1 MTDAAA
7 AQKKH
12 DFSKAP
18 QEHVSEFWD
27 KFFTKKPGKVTSIF
41 PRRLYATLLPPD
53 CSRGTATTRNAAES
67 YEAAARECR
76 ERVRRAVRDCRLKN
90 EKYTDP
96 DFDIE
101 ADPEKNCLNGLIR
114 SDPYLPCSDDSDC
127 EATGEAGNA
136 AAATREQGRPKAA
149 AAAATDAPRRGRGV
163 RAEGTYYSPGSV
175 HRVHWI
181 FDSPR
186 FTVDGYSASDIKQGQ
201 NGNCWWLAAVATIA
215 HRKDLI
221 DRVCVDRDED
231 VGVYGFVFQRD
242 GEFFPVLIDDNLFLK
257 FSDYNG
263 YSGDYDPTGK
273 LERDHRARYQTGS
286 EALYFAS
293 CEDKNETWLP
303 LMEKAY
309 AKIHGDYEAIEGG
322 WSGEGVEDMTGGV
335 TTTLVTNRVLYE
347 DKLWRELVNDTGDFV
362 FALSAMGTGWDS
374 NANGLALNHA
384 YSILKAVEEVG
395 EKGERVRLVQIR
407 NPWGRRGGAGFGEW
421 NGPWSD
427 GSKEWTPYWLKKLG
441 HVFGDDGVFWMSFR
455 DMLDKFK
462 YMHRTRL
469 FDEKWTVVQ
478 QWTNVDIS
486 WVTGYLQSKFLLEI
500 KKGGLVVIS
509 LSQLDERYFVGLE
522 GQYTFS
528 LHFVLKEENGKTGD
542 HICRARPAH
551 DWENRSVSCE
561 VDLEAGR
568 YEVIPKITATRD
580 ADKKLVENI
589 VQECAEKCPQKLRQI
604 GMQYDL
610 AHAKGGVTDEDL
622 LLETKA
628 ERKKRKE
635 EEKKEK
641 EKAKKEKEKAKQKK
655 EKAKQKKEKAKQLK
669 EKREKREKERKE
681 RAERI
686 AQKKEKKRLA
696 KEAKEKEEAEAKE
709 KAEKAEKV
717 KAEED
722 AAKKAV
728 EGSNAPTPTSST
740 EKGSDDGNDNATEK
754 PTETEAK
761 VEAAP
766 VVKDEGKG
774 ESDEEDEKEEAE
786 EEEEEEEEEEQD
798 EEDEEESDEEEAA
811 PAATADDEGRSPWNA
826 VCVIGLRVFS
836 RDSEVSVKLVK
847 PKDAEEA
854 TSLSVGTTPA
864 GATM

>member
-1 MTDAAA
+1 MADAAA
-7 AQKKH
+7 AAKKR
-12 DFSKAP
+12 DPSKAP
-18 QEHVSEFWD
+18 QEQVSEFWD

-67 YEAAARECR
+67 YKAAAKECR
-76 ERVRRAVRDCRLKN
+76 ERVRRAVRDCHLKN
-90 EKYTDP
+90 EKFTDP

-101 ADPEKNCLNGLIR
+101 TDPEGNCLNGLIR
-114 SDPYLPCSDDSDC
+114 EDPYCYHSSDNSDSGD
-127 EATGEAGNA
+127 AGDA
-136 AAATREQGRPKAA
+136 GDAGHTAGAAKSEQPRRKAAATAS
-149 AAAATDAPRRGRGV
+149 RRGRGV
-163 RAEGTYYSPGSV
+163 RATGTLYTPGSV
-175 HRVHWI
+175 HRVDWI

-186 FTVDGYSASDIKQGQ
+186 FTVDGYSASDIKQGR

-221 DRVCVDRDED
+221 DRVCVARDEE

-242 GEFFPVLIDDNLFLK
+242 GDFIPVLVDDNLFLTY
-257 FSDYNG
+257 SDYNG
-263 YSGDYDPTGK
+263 YSGDYDPIGR
-273 LERDHRARYQTGS
+273 LERDHRSRHQTGS

-303 LMEKAY
+303 LLEKAY

-335 TTTLVTNRVLYE
+335 TTTLVTNRVLNK
-347 DKLWRELVNDTGDFV
+347 DKLWRELVNDAGDFV

-395 EKGERVRLVQIR
+395 ENGDRVKLVQIR

-455 DMLDKFK
+455 DMLEKFK
-462 YMHRTRL
+462 FMHRTRL

-486 WVTGYLQSKFLLEI
+486 WVTGYLQSKFLLEV

-528 LHFVLKEENGKTGD
+528 LHFVLEEENGKTGE
-542 HICRARPAH
+542 HICRVRPAH

-561 VDLEAGR
+561 VELEAGR

-580 ADKKLVENI
+580 ADRKLVEDI
-589 VQECAEKCPQKLRQI
+589 VQECAEKHPQKLRQI

-628 ERKKRKE
+628 EAKKRKE
-635 EEKKEK
+635 EEKKKK
-641 EKAKKEKEKAKQKK
+641 EKTKKEKEKAK
-655 EKAKQKKEKAKQLK
+655 KQKEKAKQLK
-669 EKREKREKERKE
+669 EKREKKAKERKE
-681 RAERI
+681 RAKRI
-686 AQKKEKKRLA
+686 AEKKEKKRLA
-696 KEAKEKEEAEAKE
+696 KEAKAKEEAEAKK
-709 KAEKAEKV
+709 KAEKA
-717 KAEED
+717 KAEGEVAK
-722 AAKKAV
+722 AA
-728 EGSNAPTPTSST
+728 EGSDAPTPASST
-740 EKGSDDGNDNATEK
+740 EKGSDDGIANVIKKPAEGETKADAVPATKGEDKANADSA
-754 PTETEAK
+754 PTG
-761 VEAAP
+761 
-766 VVKDEGKG
+766 KDED
-774 ESDEEDEKEEAE
+774 ESDSEEEKEEAE
-786 EEEEEEEEEEQD
+786 EEEEQ
-798 EEDEEESDEEEAA
+798 EEDEESDEEEAA
-811 PAATADDEGRSPWNA
+811 PAAALTPDDDSRSPWNA

-836 RDSEVSVKLVK
+836 RDSEVSIKLVK

>member
-1 MTDAAA
+1 MADAASA
-7 AQKKH
+7 KKR
-12 DFSKAP
+12 DPSKAP
-18 QEHVSEFWD
+18 QEQVSEFWD

-53 CSRGTATTRNAAES
+53 SSRGTATTRNAAES
-67 YEAAARECR
+67 YEAAAKECR
-76 ERVRRAVRDCRLKN
+76 ERVRRAVRDCHLKN
-90 EKYTDP
+90 EKFTDP

-101 ADPEKNCLNGLIR
+101 TDPEGNCLNGLVR
-114 SDPYLPCSDDSDC
+114 DDPYILPSDDSDSGN
-127 EATGEAGNA
+127 AGDAGNA
-136 AAATREQGRPKAA
+136 AAATSHEQPRRKAA
-149 AAAATDAPRRGRGV
+149 AAPRRGRGV
-163 RAEGTYYSPGSV
+163 RANGTLYMPGSV
-175 HRVHWI
+175 HRVDWI
-181 FDSPR
+181 FDNPR
-186 FTVDGYSASDIKQGQ
+186 FTVDGYSASDIKQGR

-221 DRVCVDRDED
+221 DRVCVARDEE

-242 GEFFPVLIDDNLFLK
+242 GDFIPVLVDDNLFLQ

-263 YSGDYDPTGK
+263 YSGDYDPTGR
-273 LERDHRARYQTGS
+273 LERDHRSRHQTGS

-303 LMEKAY
+303 LLEKAY

-335 TTTLVTNRVLYE
+335 TTTLVTNRVLNK
-347 DKLWRELVNDTGDFV
+347 DKLWRELANDAGDFV

-374 NANGLALNHA
+374 NSNGLALNHA

-395 EKGERVRLVQIR
+395 ENGDRVRLVQIR

-455 DMLDKFK
+455 DMLEKFK
-462 YMHRTRL
+462 FMHRTRL

-528 LHFVLKEENGKTGD
+528 LHFVLKEENGKMGE
-542 HICRARPAH
+542 HICRVRPAH

-561 VDLEAGR
+561 VELEAGR

-580 ADKKLVENI
+580 ADRKLVEDI
-589 VQECAEKCPQKLRQI
+589 VQDCAEKCPQKLRQI

-610 AHAKGGVTDEDL
+610 AHSKGGVIDEDL

-628 ERKKRKE
+628 EAKKRKE
-635 EEKKEK
+635 EEKKKK
-641 EKAKKEKEKAKQKK
+641 EKAKKEKEKAK
-655 EKAKQKKEKAKQLK
+655 KQKEKAKQLK
-669 EKREKREKERKE
+669 EKREKKEKERRE
-681 RAERI
+681 RAKRI
-686 AQKKEKKRLA
+686 AERKEKKRLA
-696 KEAKEKEEAEAKE
+696 KEAKAKEEEEAKE
-709 KAEKAEKV
+709 KAEKA
-717 KAEED
+717 KAEEE
-722 AAKKAV
+722 AAKATA
-728 EGSNAPTPTSST
+728 GSDAPTPASST
-740 EKGSDDGNDNATEK
+740 EKGSVESNANVTEK
-754 PTETEAK
+754 PAEA
-761 VEAAP
+761 P
-766 VVKDEGKG
+766 TTKDEDKN
-774 ESDEEDEKEEAE
+774 ESDSEEEKEEAE
-786 EEEEEEEEEEQD
+786 ESEEEEQEEEEEED
-798 EEDEEESDEEEAA
+798 EAE
-811 PAATADDEGRSPWNA
+811 PAVTTPDDDSRSPWNA